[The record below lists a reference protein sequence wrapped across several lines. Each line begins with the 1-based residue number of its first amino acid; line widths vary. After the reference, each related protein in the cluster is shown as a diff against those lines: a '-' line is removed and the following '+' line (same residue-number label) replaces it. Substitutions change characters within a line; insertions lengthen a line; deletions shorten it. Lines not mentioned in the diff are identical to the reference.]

1 MQSRVSRNLNFRS
14 ALLLGAASITTLALA
29 APAMAQDQSVETVV
43 VTGSRI
49 PQTGLYS
56 TSPVTSLGQQDMKLT
71 GTSNLETVLRSLPAV
86 VADTD
91 NQFTNNGS
99 GGLSLVDLRG
109 LGNIRTLVLVDGK
122 RLMPSDT
129 TANVDISV
137 IPPDLVDHVE
147 VLTGGAS
154 AIYGSDAVAG
164 VVNFILRKDFEG
176 AEVDAQ
182 YGQTN
187 SNDGQTTDVTG
198 ILGFNSANGKGN
210 ITIYGEYEN
219 RQPIFQGDRDYSK
232 TALASPVFSLG
243 APSCAAAGFPTVFG
257 GFCPLG
263 SSSSQ
268 EGNFVPHDGN
278 TYHAT
283 ASNTLAPGTT
293 FYNFNPVNYFQTPNT
308 KYSFGATG
316 HYEVS
321 KSLDF
326 YTRLTFSDSFVPT
339 QLAPT
344 PIISNFSTNFA
355 NPFLSNQERALLFA
369 CYPGCAPTD
378 TATFNLKRRLV
389 ENGNRDQTFD
399 RQMYQMVIGA
409 KGDLGSGWS
418 YDFSAQ
424 YGKTIVT
431 SRLTGDAKF
440 NSFQQGLLVGGT
452 AANPVCLDPSG
463 GCVPINIWTTNSI
476 SPQAVAFF
484 TLPMDSIST
493 VEQWDI
499 QGSLVG
505 DLGQWGIQSPWA
517 KNPVAFSVG
526 GEYRQE
532 HGGFEPDDNLGTG
545 NDLGFGQSAPVHGGY
560 NVKEAFTELRVPLI
574 ENMPF
579 AELLQ
584 VDGAYRYS
592 SYNTAGPNSTY
603 KYSAE
608 WQPIDDIR
616 FRGSV
621 ERAVRAPNIAEL
633 FGAQSDSAN
642 SGKDPCSAAGGAVVT
657 TAALCEAT
665 GVPASRVFT
674 GGLNCPSGQCNAR
687 VGGNPNLKP
696 EVADTKSIGF
706 VFTPTFIDGFN
717 ATVDYYDIKVD
728 GFIAPVPLATVLQE
742 CYSTTLNPTQDPNN
756 HFCQLVERNS
766 GGELFGLPV
775 PPGGDVL
782 TLNSNI
788 GVFRVKGWDFESNY
802 NAEFADWGMDSSWG
816 GFAINFK
823 GTYTGTSD
831 FQPDPTSEVLKC
843 AGLYGD
849 LCPDSAPTPKWRH
862 QLRLTWF
869 DASNDVSISLLWRHI
884 SETTFDEVKIN
895 GLVDPVDAHIPA
907 FDWFDLSGTWAV
919 NDRVSLRA
927 GITNLFDKDPPL
939 VDFELGAASVDSGNT
954 FPGTYD
960 PVGRTYF
967 AGATIKF

>member
-1 MQSRVSRNLNFRS
+1 
-14 ALLLGAASITTLALA
+14 
-29 APAMAQDQSVETVV
+29 MAQDQSVETVV

-49 PQTGLYS
+49 PQAGLYS
-56 TSPVTSLGQQDMKLT
+56 TSPVTSVGQQEIKLT
-71 GTSNLETVLRSLPAV
+71 GATNLETALRSLPST

-109 LGNIRTLVLVDGK
+109 LGNVRTLVLVDGK

-129 TANVDISV
+129 AQDVDISV
-137 IPPDLVDHVE
+137 LPPDLIDHVE

-154 AIYGSDAVAG
+154 AVYGSDAVAG

-182 YGQTN
+182 YGQTD
-187 SNDGQTTDVTG
+187 SNDGGTTDVTG
-198 ILGFNSANGKGN
+198 ILGVNSANGKGN
-210 ITIYGEYEN
+210 ITIYGEYQD
-219 RQPIFQGDRDYSK
+219 RHAIFQGNRDYSSV
-232 TALASPVFSLG
+232 ALASPIWSLG
-243 APSCAAAGFPTVFG
+243 VPDCASAGLPTLFG

-268 EGNFVPHDGN
+268 EGNVTPQQGAGAGN
-278 TYHAT
+278 SFHVTG
-283 ASNTLAPGTT
+283 SNTLATGRT
-293 FYNFNPVNYFQTPNT
+293 FYNFNPVNYFQTPDVR
-308 KYSFGATG
+308 YSFGATG

-321 KSLDF
+321 KALDF
-326 YTRLTFSDSFVPT
+326 YTRLTFSDSQVGT

-344 PIISNFSTNFA
+344 PIISTFSTNYG
-355 NPFLSNQERALLFA
+355 NPFLSDQERALLFS
-369 CYPGCAPTD
+369 CFPGCAPTD
-378 TATFNLKRRLV
+378 TATFGYRRRLV
-389 ENGNRDQTFD
+389 EDGNRVDNFD
-399 RQMYQMVIGA
+399 HQMYQMVIGA
-409 KGDLGSGWS
+409 KGDLGEGWS
-418 YDFSAQ
+418 YDISAQ
-424 YGKTIVT
+424 YGRALTT
-431 SRLTGDAKF
+431 QRLTGDAKF
-440 NSFQQGLLVGGT
+440 NAFQQGLLVGGT

-463 GCVPINIWTTNSI
+463 GCSPINIWTTNSI

-484 TLPMDSIST
+484 TLPMT
-493 VEQWDI
+493 AVTHNEEWDV

-526 GEYRQE
+526 AEYRQE
-532 HGGFEPDDNLGTG
+532 HGAFEPDDNLGTG

-560 NVKEAFTELRVPLI
+560 NVKEGFTEVRIPLI

-592 SYNTAGPNSTY
+592 SYSLSGASSTY
-603 KYSAE
+603 KYSGE

-621 ERAVRAPNIAEL
+621 ERAVRAPNIGEL

-642 SGKDPCSAAGGAVVT
+642 PGQDPCSSSSSVTT
-657 TAALCEAT
+657 TAALCTAT
-665 GVPASRVFT
+665 GVPVGKAFNQS
-674 GGLNCPSGQCNAR
+674 LDCPAGQCEAR

-696 EVADTKSIGF
+696 EIADTKSVGF
-706 VFTPTFIDGFN
+706 VFTPTFFDGFT
-717 ATVDYYDIKVD
+717 ATADYYDINVK
-728 GFIAPVPLATVLQE
+728 GFITSVPIATVLNE

-756 HFCQLVERNS
+756 PFCQLVHRNAA
-766 GGELFGLPV
+766 GEIFGEPV
-775 PPGGDVL
+775 PPGGYIASL
-782 TLNSNI
+782 ESNI
-788 GVFRVKGWDFESNY
+788 ATYRVKGYDFEANY
-802 NAEFADWGMDSSWG
+802 NTQFSDLGMDSDWG
-816 GFAINFK
+816 GFAVNFK
-823 GTYTGTSD
+823 GSLMTTSD
-831 FQPDPTSEVLKC
+831 FQSDPTSPVQKC

-849 LCPDSAPTPKWRH
+849 LCPNGAPTPKWRH
-862 QLRLTWF
+862 TMRLTWF
-869 DASNDVSISLLWRHI
+869 NSSDDVSVSLLWRHI
-884 SETTFDEVKIN
+884 SSTTFDEVKFN
-895 GLVDPVDAHIPA
+895 GLVDPLDAHIPS
-907 FDWFDLSGTWAV
+907 FDWFDLSATWAV
-919 NDRVSLRA
+919 TDRVSLRA
-927 GITNLFDKDPPL
+927 GSTNLFNKKPPL
-939 VDFELGAASVDSGNT
+939 IDFEISSSAVDSGNT